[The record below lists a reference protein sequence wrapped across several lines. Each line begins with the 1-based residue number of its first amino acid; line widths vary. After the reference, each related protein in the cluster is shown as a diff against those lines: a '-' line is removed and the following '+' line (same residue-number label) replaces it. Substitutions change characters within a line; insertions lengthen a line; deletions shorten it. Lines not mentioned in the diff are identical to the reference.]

1 MAQRWNVS
9 PINANT
15 TLIKTRKG
23 WRMKKTLGYLFIL
36 LSLSMWG
43 LVALLPFLEL
53 SRGEVATATTLLII
67 GGEVA
72 FFIAIALLG
81 KDFWLKI
88 KSLFT
93 TNK

>member
-1 MAQRWNVS
+1 
-9 PINANT
+9 
-15 TLIKTRKG
+15 
-23 WRMKKTLGYLFIL
+23 MKKTLGYLFFV
-36 LSLSMWG
+36 LSFGVWG

-53 SRGEVATATTLLII
+53 TKGEIATATTLLII

-81 KDFWLKI
+81 KDFWSKI

-93 TNK
+93 TLK

>member
-1 MAQRWNVS
+1 
-9 PINANT
+9 
-15 TLIKTRKG
+15 
-23 WRMKKTLGYLFIL
+23 MKKVFGYLLFIL
-36 LSLSMWG
+36 SFCVWG

-53 SRGEVATATTLLII
+53 SKGEIATATTLLII

-72 FFIAIALLG
+72 FLIAIALLG
-81 KDFWLKI
+81 KDFWSKI